1 MRLVSFVGPQ
11 GPTLGVRLGKE
22 IVDCQ
27 VPPDLRPVFD
37 GGTDVL
43 KAIDGASHGVTSR
56 FDGETVTRLPLV
68 HNANKIVCLGL
79 NYHDHAM
86 ETGLKATTY
95 PAIFLRTASSLVAH
109 GMPIVRPRNSVQFD
123 YEGELV
129 AFVGR
134 RARHVSQ
141 SEALEF
147 IAGYSIFN
155 DGSIRDYQLRTSQW
169 TLGKN
174 FDRTGSI
181 GPEFVSADEL
191 PPGASGLRLQTRL
204 NGEIVQDANTKDM
217 TFDVATTLVIVSAC
231 MTLEPG
237 DLLVMGTPSG
247 VGMSRKPPLWMVPG
261 DVCEVEIERLGTL
274 RNTVEADAQ

>member
-1 MRLVSFVGPQ
+1 
-11 GPTLGVRLGKE
+11 
-22 IVDCQ
+22 
-27 VPPDLRPVFD
+27 
-37 GGTDVL
+37 
-43 KAIDGASHGVTSR
+43 
-56 FDGETVTRLPLV
+56 
-68 HNANKIVCLGL
+68 
-79 NYHDHAM
+79 
-86 ETGLKATTY
+86 
-95 PAIFLRTASSLVAH
+95 
-109 GMPIVRPRNSVQFD
+109 
-123 YEGELV
+123 
-129 AFVGR
+129 
-134 RARHVSQ
+134 
-141 SEALEF
+141 LEF